1 MLLQACQ
8 SALHVLLLRNHCL
21 NEIVWF
27 SQLKVDDAWVC
38 CASESDILGSPGPH
52 KAAFMFY
59 LALMICETPTETEK
73 KAWRHRLCH
82 QGACKLRREMYVKI
96 AIWTCRKIAHSVTL
110 ENSILAQGGWEA
122 SWRRCHYAK
131 KLFPG
136 ELLLSPKIWWDWRQK
151 LVIWGFSLWHA
162 FSTGMTEFS

>member
-59 LALMICETPTETEK
+59 LALMICETPTVCQ
-73 KAWRHRLCH
+73 A
-82 QGACKLRREMYVKI
+82 LRQRRMHGVTGSAVKEL
-96 AIWTCRKIAHSVTL
+96 V
-110 ENSILAQGGWEA
+110 NSGGK
-122 SWRRCHYAK
+122 C
-131 KLFPG
+131 
-136 ELLLSPKIWWDWRQK
+136 
-151 LVIWGFSLWHA
+151 
-162 FSTGMTEFS
+162 M